1 MYFTF
6 TFWVHVSVGTYNAV
20 CGFRVVYSHARSCQD
35 MGKRDFSKIAPEKFF
50 WD

>member
-6 TFWVHVSVGTYNAV
+6 TFWVHVSMGTYNAV
-20 CGFRVVYSHARSCQD
+20 CVYSHARSSQD